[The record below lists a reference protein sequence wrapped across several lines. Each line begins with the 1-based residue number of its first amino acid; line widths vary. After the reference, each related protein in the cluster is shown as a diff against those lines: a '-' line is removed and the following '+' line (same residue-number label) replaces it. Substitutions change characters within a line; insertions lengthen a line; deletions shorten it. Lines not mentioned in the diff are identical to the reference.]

1 MFQRFPTHN
10 GFEDPQFSNFYGQT
24 LPLLKLGVPVETV
37 HMENLAYANTLKDIK
52 LLVVSYSNMKPL
64 AASVHQYLADWV
76 KKGGVLVYCGSDQD
90 PYQTVQDWGNKKPYH
105 FKAPSE
111 HLFGL
116 LHIRPGSGDQKFKV
130 GKGAV
135 YVLRSDPK
143 AFVMN
148 KEGSTEFIKAV
159 KEGYEKDAKAGTLQF
174 KNSFFLERGPYDIV
188 SVMDESI
195 SNEPYRVHGPVID
208 LFDPQLPVLNEK
220 TVQPGQQ
227 ALLYNLA
234 RINHKEKPQ
243 VLAAASRIY
252 EEKVGEGQY
261 SFVSK
266 SPVNT
271 TNSMRILLPQ
281 APAATILADAK
292 GQPVKDVVS
301 KWDAASHTLFLGFE
315 NDPNGTSVL
324 IKW

>member
-1 MFQRFPTHN
+1 
-10 GFEDPQFSNFYGQT
+10 

-37 HMENLAYANTLKDIK
+37 HMENLSYANTLKDIK

-90 PYQTVQDWGNKKPYH
+90 PYQTVQEWWNSGDNH

-111 HLFGL
+111 HLFQL
-116 LHIRPGSGDQKFKV
+116 LKIKPGSRDQKFKV

-135 YVLRSDPK
+135 YILCNDPK
-143 AFVMN
+143 EFVMN
-148 KEGSTEFIKAV
+148 KAGSTAFVRAV

-174 KNSFFLERGPYDIV
+174 KNSLFLERGPYDIV

-195 SNEPYRVHGPVID
+195 NSEPYVVHGPLID
-208 LFDPQLPVLNEK
+208 LFDPQLPILSEK
-220 TVQPGQQ
+220 IVQPGQQ
-227 ALLYNLA
+227 ALLYNLK
-234 RINHKEKPQ
+234 RIKNKGQAQ
-243 VLAAASRIY
+243 VLASASRIY
-252 EEKVGEGQY
+252 EEKIGGREY

-266 SPVNT
+266 SPVHT
-271 TNSMRILLPQ
+271 TNSMRVLLPQ
-281 APAATILADAK
+281 APVTTKLTDASGQELK
-292 GQPVKDVVS
+292 GVTG
-301 KWDAASHTLFLGFE
+301 KWDEGSHTLFLGFE
-315 NDPNGTSVL
+315 NDPKGTRVQ